1 MWPPPSRP
9 TFWWCLWFP
18 PWPPVSE
25 TFMSS
30 YSYAIAHQDDYA
42 EARPLKQERRGQ
54 RRELEESP
62 STPQLGRAQRAW
74 QSVGSLAQ
82 ILIISILSYEYDGSQ
97 TWREFPSEMSI
108 SDCESICVLQ
118 KVGNL
123 CGWETLEKSSDLNSM
138 IPHSPGWR
146 HLALWYWFWRGR

>member
-1 MWPPPSRP
+1 
-9 TFWWCLWFP
+9 
-18 PWPPVSE
+18 
-25 TFMSS
+25 MSS

-123 CGWETLEKSSDLNSM
+123 RGWETLEKPSDL
-138 IPHSPGWR
+138 I
-146 HLALWYWFWRGR
+146 LWYLILQGDVI